1 MEKVRSQP
9 DFYIRERKWWERLL
23 NIPPADLHNGDGN
36 RIIMFKDKWGSFIKK
51 FLMGMD
57 FDFLMLDTLIIT
69 FMERE
74 TQRHPD
80 VTSRVALAIMMSYTV
95 DHILFWIMGYR
106 GRRNLSKHTL
116 TDEAFLI

>member
-1 MEKVRSQP
+1 M
-9 DFYIRERKWWERLL
+9 Y
-23 NIPPADLHNGDGN
+23 
-36 RIIMFKDKWGSFIKK
+36 KDKWGSFIKN

-57 FDFLMLDTLIIT
+57 FDFLMLDVLTIT

-74 TQRHPD
+74 THRHPD
-80 VTSRVALAIMMSYTV
+80 VTSRVALAIMMAFIL
-95 DHILFWIMGYR
+95 DHLLFWIMAYG